1 MQVNRIIAIF
11 GTALLITA
19 ILTPLYVSVFQNNIL
34 VLMLFFA
41 VSGLLPTV
49 VAIRIPSSTIAQP
62 KTRRKKRTRHNKS
75 NNNKKAK
82 RETGRIKFFN
92 TAKQYGFITREDASD
107 LYVQQR
113 SLGPNVRPQHLT
125 TGQVVTF
132 EVAEVRGQKIA
143 RDVRVHKQET

>member
-1 MQVNRIIAIF
+1 MQINRIIATF

-34 VLMLFFA
+34 MLMLFFA
-41 VSGLLPTV
+41 TGGLLTAV

-62 KTRRKKRTRHNKS
+62 KTSRKQHTKHNKS

-92 TAKQYGFITREDASD
+92 IAKQYGFITREGASD

-132 EVAEVRGQKIA
+132 EVADVRGQKIA
-143 RDVRVHKQET
+143 RDVRVHQKET